1 MSDEVKPNEPDLKAA
16 MRGSAT
22 DGTEGDGEGAIEPF
36 NFSRSGQITHEQ
48 LRAIGTVN
56 DLFARNLMHTMGAWL
71 RTNFQVRLASA
82 KQMNYMEYLNRS
94 KDLTYVCSVRME
106 PLGAL
111 GLLELDLSLA
121 SPVVDLLL
129 GGIGRGTVVRDL
141 TDIEDAIL
149 TSVTELIV
157 RELNTAWQPVGLQF
171 AFEKHETAAQVSGMM
186 PGPEKTL
193 WVRFDVTM
201 PEAEGSLNLCLPVV
215 VLNNILRKLVS
226 DRERPRR
233 RSEESEMRV
242 RELLNEASFGAVL
255 QFPALRMRARELAAI
270 VPGTVL
276 RLPLPR
282 HSMAELR
289 VGGVALGRACPVR
302 VGEHRGAQ
310 MQPGLNDPQDVSKRY

>member
-1 MSDEVKPNEPDLKAA
+1 MAADFKSNDSDIPEN
-16 MRGSAT
+16 
-22 DGTEGDGEGAIEPF
+22 DGAGAGENYELY

-71 RTNFQVRLASA
+71 RTNFQVKLATA
-82 KQMNYMEYLNRS
+82 KQMTYTEFLNRP
-94 KDLTYVCSVRME
+94 KDPTYVCSIRME

-111 GLLELDLSLA
+111 GLLELDLALA

-129 GGIGRGTVVRDL
+129 GGIGRGGSEVREL

-157 RELNTAWQPVGLQF
+157 RELNGAWQPVGLQF
-171 AFEKHETAAQVSGMM
+171 SFEKRETPAQVSRMM
-186 PGPEKTL
+186 PPGEKTM

-201 PEAEGSLNLCLPVV
+201 PEAEGGLNLCLPVV
-215 VLNNILRKLVS
+215 VLNAILRQLVS
-226 DRERPRR
+226 DSERPRR
-233 RSEESEMRV
+233 RSEESEARV
-242 RELLNEASFGAVL
+242 RELLAEASFGAVL
-255 QFPALRMRARELAAI
+255 QFPPLRLAARDLANI
-270 VPGTVL
+270 VPGTIL

-282 HSMAELR
+282 HSAAELR
-289 VGGVALGRACPVR
+289 VGGVPLGRARPVR

-310 MQPGLNDPQDVSKRY
+310 MQVERGGSAPAPRIN